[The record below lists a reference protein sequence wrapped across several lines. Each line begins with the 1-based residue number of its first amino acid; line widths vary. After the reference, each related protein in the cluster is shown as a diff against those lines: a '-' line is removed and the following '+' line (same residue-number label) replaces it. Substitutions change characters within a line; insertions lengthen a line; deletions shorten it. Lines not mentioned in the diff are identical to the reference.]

1 MIGYSDSAKDA
12 GMLPSSWALYRAQ
25 EELSRVCEEAGV
37 ALTLFHGR
45 GGTVGRGGGSPVYR
59 ALAALPPGTVK
70 GRIKITEQG
79 EIISQQFGL
88 LSIAERT
95 LEVTLTGTLMQSFV
109 DWRAGLEAGEEARF
123 REAVERMAARALPV
137 YRGLVHEGEEV
148 FDLFLRATPVSE
160 LAHVHFGSRPAYRG
174 GGAQNVESI
183 RAIPWQFG
191 WTQIRLMLPAWLGVG
206 TALAEV
212 AAEPEGLA
220 LLRRMAKRWP
230 FFDDFLAKV
239 EMVLAKT
246 DLEVARL
253 YVERLAPD
261 KLPLLDELEAEFHR
275 AVDAVL
281 AVRET
286 RALLTEHPVLHDAIA
301 LRNPYVDPLNLL
313 QVALL
318 ERQRD
323 LPEGAPERERL
334 TEALGTTL
342 NGVAQGLRNTG

>member
-1 MIGYSDSAKDA
+1 
-12 GMLPSSWALYRAQ
+12 
-25 EELSRVCEEAGV
+25 
-37 ALTLFHGR
+37 
-45 GGTVGRGGGSPVYR
+45 VGRGGGSPVYR
-59 ALAALPPGTVK
+59 ALAALPPGTVQ

-79 EIISQQFGL
+79 EIVSQQFGL
-88 LSIAERT
+88 VPIAERT

-109 DWRAGLEAGEEARF
+109 DWRAKLEPGEEARF

-137 YRGLVHEGEEV
+137 YRALVHDAEDV

-160 LAHVHFGSRPAYRG
+160 LANVHFGSRPAYRG
-174 GGAQNVESI
+174 GGARDVESI

-191 WTQIRLMLPAWLGVG
+191 WTQIRLMLPAWLGIG
-206 TALAEV
+206 TALAE
-212 AAEPEGLA
+212 AAAHPDGLA
-220 LLRRMAKRWP
+220 LLRRMIKRWP

-239 EMVLAKT
+239 EMVLAKA

-253 YVERLAPD
+253 YIERLAPD
-261 KLPLLDELEAEFHR
+261 KLPLLAELEAEFRR

-281 AVRET
+281 TVRESP
-286 RALLTEHPVLHDAIA
+286 ALLTDNAVLHDAIT

-313 QVALL
+313 QVAFL

-323 LPEGAPERERL
+323 MREDDPEREAL